1 MKTLR
6 YPTLLFGLCVLT
18 GSLGAKDFEG
28 HIRMKM
34 TPEHMSARNA
44 AGDGSMF
51 MDYYLKGGLIRIDMN
66 TGNGQVFSSIMD
78 SAKREMTMLMP
89 AQKMYMVR
97 QLPEAPQPGG
107 TGGPASDVQFVR
119 TGKTETILG
128 YKCEEIIVKSKNG
141 DADIWGAE
149 GLGTFQ
155 GMVGHGPMGG
165 GAPKNAWEAALAKHG
180 FFPLRMVSHDK
191 SGNEQMRME
200 AVSIDPQPPADS
212 LFVPPADFRKIEIPG
227 FGGMNPMGRKGD

>member
-6 YPTLLFGLCVLT
+6 YPTLLLGLCVLT

-28 HIRMKM
+28 MIRMKM
-34 TPEHMSARNA
+34 TSEHTPARDA
-44 AGDGSMF
+44 AGDGTMF

-66 TGNGQVFSSIMD
+66 TGKGQVFSSIMD
-78 SAKREMTMLMP
+78 SRKREMTILMP

-97 QLPEAPQPGG
+97 QLPEATQSGG
-107 TGGPASDVQFVR
+107 TAEPVSDVQFVR

-128 YKCEEIIVKSKNG
+128 YKCEEIIVKSRNG

-165 GAPKNAWEAALAKHG
+165 GAPKNAWEAALAEHG

-191 SGNEQMRME
+191 SGKEQMRME

-212 LFVPPADFRKIEIPG
+212 LFVPPADFHSFQMPD
-227 FGGMNPMGRKGD
+227 FDGMNPMGRKGD